1 MPNNPYAQLVAELR
15 FTLGKME
22 VALASLAQSIVWTD
36 GKGRIQWANASFCTL
51 LGKTKIE
58 ILGQEI
64 ITVLPLSQDG
74 TILSSENH
82 PLQSHQEN
90 EENDERLYTF
100 LTGDE
105 EFLLQVSQEQLQ
117 SHSGI
122 EDLSYIITI
131 SDVTE
136 QKEAERL
143 AMEQELRLAHA
154 ARLVSLGEMA
164 SGIAHELS
172 QPLQYIVLALGRL
185 ERQQKAEQW
194 DGTKVAG
201 LLTESLKQT
210 SRATTILDQM
220 LRLSRDDKTRIELN
234 PIDVPPLLEQSLI
247 LVRHHLKAENIKL
260 ETSLSQDLPKIMG
273 NAHQLEQ
280 VFINLLRNA
289 IQAIEAQEAT
299 RQIFVSVRLA
309 KGLPNSPKV
318 LRFGSWVEIEIADTG
333 TGIPKENLARLGEP
347 FFTTK
352 PPGKGTGLGLAV
364 SLEIIEAH
372 GGIISFSNREEGG
385 TRVIL
390 QFPGL

>member
-36 GKGRIQWANASFCTL
+36 GEGRLQWANASFCAL

-58 ILGQEI
+58 VLGQKI
-64 ITVLPLSQDG
+64 VTLLPLSQDG
-74 TILSSENH
+74 TILSSESH
-82 PLQSHQEN
+82 PLRSHPKTA
-90 EENDERLYTF
+90 ENDESLYNF
-100 LTGDE
+100 STGDE
-105 EFLLQVSQEQLQ
+105 EFLLRVSQEQLQ

-122 EDLSYIITI
+122 EGLSYIITI
-131 SDVTE
+131 NDVTE

-185 ERQQKAEQW
+185 ERQQQAEQW
-194 DGTKVAG
+194 DGTKVTE

-210 SRATTILDQM
+210 SRAATILDQM
-220 LRLSRDDKTRIELN
+220 LRLSRDDKIQIELH
-234 PIDVPPLLEQSLI
+234 PIDVPPLLEQSLVLI
-247 LVRHHLKAENIKL
+247 HHHLKTDKIKL
-260 ETSLSQDLPKIMG
+260 EKTFSEDLPKIMG

-289 IQAIEAQEAT
+289 IQALEGQEPPL
-299 RQIFVSVRLA
+299 QIMVNVQLA
-309 KGLPNSPKV
+309 RGLPNSPKV